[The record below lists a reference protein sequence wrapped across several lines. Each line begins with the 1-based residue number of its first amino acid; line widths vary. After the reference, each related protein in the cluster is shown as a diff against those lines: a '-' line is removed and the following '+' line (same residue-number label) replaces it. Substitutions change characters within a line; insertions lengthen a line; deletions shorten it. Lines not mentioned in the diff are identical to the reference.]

1 MKKIEAVI
9 LTYKPDE
16 KLKMIVSRLLAQS
29 VKPDRILIM
38 NTLDGNNKYESL
50 ETVRTLEKVTVID
63 ITTEE
68 FDHGATRDMAMQLCA
83 AGDYVMFL
91 TQDALPKNKYLIEK
105 LLKALES
112 DENLNAVA
120 YARQEPEKD
129 CNIIERYTRSFNY
142 TDEPHSGL
150 EMAAE
155 TNNSIKSIFCS
166 DVCAMYN
173 RRLYDEVGGFPLKA
187 IFNEDM
193 VFAGKALKADK
204 DVIYEPKAAVIHS
217 HNYTG
222 VQYFKRYFDL
232 GVSHRQFA
240 YILKDYHSEDEGI
253 KLVKNT
259 AQYLCRRKEYI
270 MIIPLIYHSACKFLG
285 FNIGKLYKKLPA
297 GIIEKCTMNK
307 EYWKKT
313 KNSTERG

>member
-1 MKKIEAVI
+1 MNKVEAVI

-16 KLKMIVSRLLAQS
+16 KLKMIVTRLFAQS

-38 NTLDGNNKYESL
+38 NTVDGDRTYESL
-50 ETVRTLEKVTVID
+50 EEVRKMDGVIVADVEK
-63 ITTEE
+63 EE
-68 FDHGATRDMAMQLCA
+68 FDHGATRDKAMEMC
-83 AGDYVMFL
+83 GDSRYVMFL
-91 TQDALPKNKYLIEK
+91 TQDALPKNK
-105 LLKALES
+105 LLVENLLMALEA
-112 DENLNAVA
+112 DADLNAVA
-120 YARQEPEKD
+120 YAKQEPEKG

-173 RRLYDEVGGFPLKA
+173 RKLYDEVGGFPPGA

-204 DVIYEPKAAVIHS
+204 DVIYEPGAVVIHS

-222 VQYFKRYFDL
+222 MQYFRRYFDL
-232 GVSHRQFA
+232 GVSHREFS

-253 KLVKNT
+253 KLVINT
-259 AQYLCRRKEYI
+259 AGYLCRRKAYI
-270 MIIPLIYHSACKFLG
+270 MIIPLIYHSGCKFIGYHLG
-285 FNIGKLYKKLPA
+285 KMYKRLPENIIK
-297 GIIEKCTMNK
+297 KCTMNK
-307 EYWKKT
+307 EYWNQK
-313 KNSTERG
+313 R

>member
-1 MKKIEAVI
+1 MVAVMKKIEAVI

-16 KLKMIVSRLLAQS
+16 RLKMIVSRLMAQS
-29 VKPDRILIM
+29 VKPDRIIIM
-38 NTLDGNNKYESL
+38 NTLDGVKKYEPL
-50 ETVRTLEKVTVID
+50 EAVRNLENVTVVDID
-63 ITTEE
+63 KAE
-68 FDHGATRDMAMQLCA
+68 FDHGATRDRAMQLCDKS
-83 AGDYVMFL
+83 DYVML
-91 TQDALPKNKYLIEK
+91 MTQDAVPKNKHLVEK
-105 LLKALES
+105 LADALEA
-112 DENLNAVA
+112 DDNMNAVA

-150 EMAAE
+150 EMSAE

-173 RRLYDEVGGFPLKA
+173 RSLYDEVGGFPLKA

-193 VFAGKALKADK
+193 VFAGKAINADK
-204 DVIYEPKAAVIHS
+204 DVIYEPKAVVIHS

-222 VQYFKRYFDL
+222 IQYFKRYFDL
-232 GVSHRQFA
+232 GVSHSQFA

-259 AQYLCRRKEYI
+259 AEYLCRRKEYI
-270 MIIPLIYHSACKFLG
+270 MLIPLIYYSGCKFFG
-285 FNIGKLYKKLPA
+285 FRLGKLYKKLPMSV
-297 GIIEKCTMNK
+297 IEKITLNK
-307 EYWKKT
+307 DYWKKT
-313 KNSTERG
+313 GK